1 MKKKSQKYFSTRL
14 TRVLKVLKVLK
25 VLYYSCQEE
34 REPDRETGK
43 VPGHLNTT

>member
-14 TRVLKVLKVLK
+14 TGVLK